1 MKFFF
6 IFLTLI
12 TATIYAK
19 PSNTVLESSLK
30 ENDLSSDAILTLENP
45 LESKNIFISYN
56 RDLIIITLQ
65 NTMMVKKQAYP
76 KATDK
81 RILRTLVH
89 SPSLNRVDY
98 RIRFKSSK
106 FVRPELNEIQIKK
119 NKVIVKLFKSQKDML
134 LFHLQEKNSNNKT
147 KALPIKTKASI
158 TATVKNKKPIN
169 TNNKKVLTS
178 SKENLE
184 TSLKIKKTISK
195 KAKKEPLIASAAP
208 SSFNSTMFI
217 ILLFLGAV
225 AFYLKKRNGNLS
237 LANNEGVKILS
248 TKSLGNKK
256 QLIMVEANGNKLLLA
271 TSESG
276 VQVLSGLN
284 NNTEENEELEYLPKK
299 RVKKEF
305 KTELD
310 EEIDELERSFFQKKT
325 KKNPYIQEEEP
336 EVVTHFSK
344 KLKNIKKL

>member
-19 PSNTVLESSLK
+19 PINTVLESSLK
-30 ENDLSSDAILTLENP
+30 ENDLSSDAILTLESP

-56 RDLIIITLQ
+56 KDLIIITLQ

-76 KATDK
+76 KTTDK

-98 RIRFKSSK
+98 RIRFKNAK
-106 FVRPELNEIQIKK
+106 LVKPELNEIQIKK

-134 LFHLQEKNSNNKT
+134 LFHLQEKNNNKT
-147 KALPIKTKASI
+147 KALPVKMAKSI
-158 TATVKNKKPIN
+158 TTIDNNKKPIN
-169 TNNKKVLTS
+169 INGKKALTS
-178 SKENLE
+178 SKEKLKTNA
-184 TSLKIKKTISK
+184 KIKSALSP
-195 KAKKEPLIASAAP
+195 KANKEPLIASPAP
-208 SSFNSTMFI
+208 NSFNSIMFI
-217 ILLFLGAV
+217 ILLFLGAI
-225 AFYLKKRNGNLS
+225 AFFLKKRNGNLS
-237 LANNEGVKILS
+237 LANNESVKILS

-271 TSESG
+271 TSENG

-284 NNTEENEELEYLPKK
+284 DHTEENEELEYLPKK
-299 RVKKEF
+299 RNKKEF